1 MTSSAQTSSLLSDY
15 LASIDSDAP
24 SGRRG
29 WRMLENKLRSYL
41 YWKARF
47 SARSNEGRSRSTHI
61 GQDRHGE
68 EELNPAL
75 KKKDRDRAER
85 GVSRRRVR
93 GGAPAT
99 VGVPTQ
105 GQDSVSP
112 LPREEE
118 SVFVEL

>member
-1 MTSSAQTSSLLSDY
+1 
-15 LASIDSDAP
+15 
-24 SGRRG
+24 
-29 WRMLENKLRSYL
+29 MLETKLRSHL
-41 YWKARF
+41 FWKARL
-47 SARSNEGRSRSTHI
+47 SARSNESQSRSTYV

-85 GVSRRRVR
+85 GANRRRVR

-99 VGVPTQ
+99 VSVPAQ
-105 GQDSVSP
+105 GQDSTLS

-118 SVFVEL
+118 SVFAEL